1 MVGKMVQILIL
12 VVLIIIAVI
21 LAPWLIG
28 VAAALAALYGLH
40 IVIFGSLMAIVVAVA
55 SCLFL
60 ISAVR
65 DSKEANKEAAPIT
78 GGRVA
83 CKSCQAEVSDQRS
96 TCDNCG
102 ARL

>member
-1 MVGKMVQILIL
+1 MVQILIL
-12 VVLIIIAVI
+12 VVLVIIAVV

-28 VAAALAALYGLH
+28 VAAALAALYGLYV
-40 IVIFGSLMAIVVAVA
+40 VIFGGLMAVVVAVA
-55 SCLFL
+55 SCLFV
-60 ISAVR
+60 ISMVR
-65 DSKEANKEAAPIT
+65 DSSEAKKESAPIT

-83 CKSCQAEVSDQRS
+83 CRSCQAEVSDRRS

>member
-1 MVGKMVQILIL
+1 MVQILIL

-28 VAAALAALYGLH
+28 VAVALAALYGLH
-40 IVIFGSLMAIVVAVA
+40 LVIFGGLIAVVVAVA
-55 SCLFL
+55 SCLFF

-65 DSKEANKEAAPIT
+65 DSNNADKEAAPIT
-78 GGRVA
+78 GGRMA
-83 CKSCQAEVSDQRS
+83 CRSCQAEVSDRRS